1 MKPSRGGAGMHLT
14 YVLLSAIPD
23 WGISCYSCRSIQNS
37 SNLYNSQGF
46 GTHALYVTKQHDN
59 EQKSAHA
66 ANDYDPR
73 NPVIDFSKYFNSES
87 LDQEDMCVPP
97 SGSQP
102 LRLLT
107 CAACFSVLWA
117 NLGARIL
124 QGKSLKRLT
133 PDLMKVCTTCRT
145 RVTYQ
150 TPSTQPPNLASS
162 SRRTITF

>member
-66 ANDYDPR
+66 TNDYDPR

-87 LDQEDMCVPP
+87 LDQEDMCVPSP
-97 SGSQP
+97 
-102 LRLLT
+102 RL
-107 CAACFSVLWA
+107 ADRKSV
-117 NLGARIL
+117 
-124 QGKSLKRLT
+124 
-133 PDLMKVCTTCRT
+133 V
-145 RVTYQ
+145 
-150 TPSTQPPNLASS
+150 
-162 SRRTITF
+162 